1 MSLEVYDAISSHM
14 VTLDKCL
21 NEFNEVK
28 KKLSKIDV
36 EDAEQKPALK
46 VVEAEVKPVRVSLNE
61 HKRNINNFDSAL
73 TRFEQETQKLFQA
86 ETSFLAEDYREKVE
100 SQTRKLD
107 DDLQQ
112 VQLSVREDNGKLKRD
127 AAKVLGDKHTNDIAR
142 IANDLDVYE
151 KYLKDKG
158 VASEELQQD
167 FRETYDKL
175 AEKERELVKFFEK
188 NKGGQFNATKLLSKT
203 QRQRERAHDVAKQLK
218 IEHELSRIGGGRS
231 LAGLEADNAAVCTI
245 CNASSASFEIHCMQ
259 HAFCATCLMKY
270 IKERANQN
278 LPALCPGGCKQELF
292 QEEIDRACELA
303 GQPEV
308 GSLYQR
314 RATQRRI
321 QPIGDTVECV
331 NRCGNLACHKND
343 DEQTASCEDCQF
355 VFCVNCSSP
364 AHPEEPDCI
373 KYLEKEIKAHR
384 ANQNG
389 QDVLKTL
396 KKLREEGNV
405 RVCPRCKT
413 AYQKISGC
421 DHIRCGKCGNDFH
434 YNSTDQNQNG
444 ARQISE
450 QESIVTRELSD
461 FSIASAST
469 QSSLPSYWRRL
480 MKHMEN

>member
-1 MSLEVYDAISSHM
+1 MAKSLTATFPMEVDTVEVLRNSLVDGLRRVDRDLATYADFLGQNAAASDELKQDLQDTCQAIAALELRVFRLS
-14 VTLDKCL
+14 TQRQANRLD
-21 NEFNEVK
+21 V
-28 KKLSKIDV
+28 
-36 EDAEQKPALK
+36 
-46 VVEAEVKPVRVSLNE
+46 
-61 HKRNINNFDSAL
+61 H
-73 TRFEQETQKLFQA
+73 T
-86 ETSFLAEDYREKVE
+86 FLAEVQRLQETARGQKKQVN
-100 SQTRKLD
+100 LD
-107 DDLQQ
+107 TG
-112 VQLSVREDNGKLKRD
+112 LSAPRQSRPSIVVPVLSIVLAV
-127 AAKVLGDKHTNDIAR
+127 AALFFASYCCKAC
-142 IANDLDVYE
+142 DV
-151 KYLKDKG
+151 
-158 VASEELQQD
+158 V
-167 FRETYDKL
+167 
-175 AEKERELVKFFEK
+175 
-188 NKGGQFNATKLLSKT
+188 
-203 QRQRERAHDVAKQLK
+203 
-218 IEHELSRIGGGRS
+218 
-231 LAGLEADNAAVCTI
+231 
-245 CNASSASFEIHCMQ
+245 
-259 HAFCATCLMKY
+259 
-270 IKERANQN
+270 
-278 LPALCPGGCKQELF
+278 P
-292 QEEIDRACELA
+292 
-303 GQPEV
+303 QPEV

-396 KKLREEGNV
+396 KTLREEGNV